1 MKRLLVGLLASL
13 ALTAPAFAA
22 HGVAQFG
29 EPKYPAG
36 FTHFDYVNP
45 DAPKGGAV
53 TLSLIAQHS
62 SYDKFN
68 PFNLKGKLAPGPLEL
83 MFETLTV
90 NSLDEVNTQ
99 YGLLADD
106 IKLAPDFTWVE
117 FRINAKARFNNG
129 DPITA
134 TDVKYS
140 FETLTSNQASPRFKS
155 YFAEIRRVLVVDSQT
170 VRFEFTRPGRDLSF
184 VAGSLPVFS
193 PKWGLKPDGTLTAF
207 ADLRL
212 EEPVTS
218 GPYRVERA
226 SSLSV
231 TYRRDPDY
239 WGRDIPTRRGSY
251 NFDQVIYKL
260 YKDTDTQVAALR
272 AGDFD
277 FFNETRMRYWCCQ
290 FIGERFDKGELIKE
304 KVPNGSLSPMSGY
317 VLNLRQERF
326 QDIRVRQAL
335 FLAYDWEWL
344 NRMIFDN
351 EFERQD
357 SFFANSILAAQG
369 LPSPEELEMLEPF
382 RDELPPAVFG
392 PMVTLP
398 RTDRAGGLRANLAKA
413 MELLADAGWR
423 NVDGVLRNEKGE
435 PFTLEVTGG
444 NGNVLLDAYYLNL
457 TKMGVK
463 LTRRVADPTV
473 DRQKLRNFDFDFT
486 SIALRKGRDP
496 APELW
501 RNFNSADADI
511 KGSENL
517 AGVKSPAVDA
527 LLQVLQDAQT
537 PEQVQIAAHAL
548 DRVLMHNYYVLPW
561 RYLKNHYLIY
571 NHRLR
576 RPATVPGYF
585 GPYEW
590 LLASWWDGM
599 AATQATH

>member
-1 MKRLLVGLLASL
+1 MKRLALLA
-13 ALTAPAFAA
+13 ALTFATPALAA

-29 EPKYPAG
+29 APKYPAG
-36 FTHFDYVNP
+36 FSHFDYVNP
-45 DAPKGGAV
+45 DAPKGGSV

-90 NSLDEVNTQ
+90 NSLDEENTQ

-106 IKLAPDFTWVE
+106 IRVAPDFTWVE
-117 FRINAKARFNNG
+117 FHINPKARFSNG
-129 DPITA
+129 DPVTA
-134 TDVKYS
+134 SDVKYS
-140 FETLTSNQASPRFKS
+140 FDTLTSKQASPRFKS
-155 YFAEIRRVLVVDSQT
+155 YFAEIKRVLVDGPT

-193 PKWGLKPDGTLTAF
+193 PKWGLKADGTRTPF
-207 ADLRL
+207 GDLRL

-218 GPYRVERA
+218 GPYVIDRA
-226 SSLSV
+226 NPLSI
-231 TYRRDPDY
+231 TYRRDPNY
-239 WGRDIPTRRGSY
+239 WGRDLPTRRGGY

-260 YKDTDTQVAALR
+260 YKDVDTQVAALR

-290 FIGERFDKGELIKE
+290 FIGQRFDEGELVKE

-317 VLNLRQERF
+317 VLNLRRPEF

-344 NRMIFDN
+344 NKMIFDG

-357 SFFANSILAAQG
+357 GFFANSPLAARG
-369 LPSPEELEMLEPF
+369 RPGPDELALLEPF
-382 RDELPPAVFG
+382 RDQLPPTVFG
-392 PMVTLP
+392 PMAKQP
-398 RTDRAGGLRANLAKA
+398 RTDTPGGLRANLAKA
-413 MELLADAGWR
+413 MELFADAGWK
-423 NVDGVLRNEKGE
+423 NVDGVLRNAKGE
-435 PFTLEVTGG
+435 PFTMEVTGG

-457 TKMGVK
+457 TKIGIQ
-463 LTRRVADPTV
+463 LTRRVADPTG
-473 DRQKLRNFDFDFT
+473 DRQKLRQFDFDFT
-486 SIALRKGRDP
+486 SIALRKARDP
-496 APELW
+496 APEIW
-501 RNFNSADADI
+501 RNFNSADADV

-527 LLQVLQDAQT
+527 LMKALLEADT
-537 PEQVQIAAHAL
+537 PEQVKAAAGAL
-548 DRVLMHNYYVLPW
+548 DRVLMHNYYVMPW

-571 NHRLR
+571 NHRLK
-576 RPATVPGYF
+576 RPAATPQYF

-590 LLASWWDGM
+590 LLAAWWDGG
-599 AATQATH
+599 ASHPVVN

>member
-1 MKRLLVGLLASL
+1 MKRLALSL
-13 ALTAPAFAA
+13 LTALAVASPTFAA
-22 HGVAQFG
+22 HGLAQYG

-45 DAPKGGAV
+45 DAPKGGSV
-53 TLSLIAQHS
+53 ILSLIAQHS

-83 MFETLTV
+83 MFETLTA

-106 IKLAPDFTWVE
+106 IRLAPDATWVE
-117 FRINAKARFNNG
+117 FHINPRARFNNG
-129 DPITA
+129 DPVTA
-134 TDVKYS
+134 ADVKYS
-140 FETLTSNQASPRFKS
+140 FDTLTSKQASPRFKS
-155 YFAEIRRVLVVDSQT
+155 YFAEIKRVLAIDART
-170 VRFEFTRPGRDLSF
+170 VRFDFTRPGRDLSF

-193 PKWGLKPDGTLTAF
+193 PKWGLKADGTRTAF

-218 GPYRVERA
+218 GPYRIDRVNP
-226 SSLSV
+226 LSV

-239 WGRDIPTRRGSY
+239 WGRDIPVRRGGC

-260 YKDTDTQVAALR
+260 YKDIDTQVAALR

-277 FFNETRMRYWCCQ
+277 FFSETRMRYWCCQ
-290 FIGERFDKGELIKE
+290 FIGERFDSGELIKE

-344 NRMIFDN
+344 NRMIFDG

-357 SFFANSILAAQG
+357 SFFANSKLAATG
-369 LPSPEELEMLEPF
+369 RPSTAELALLEPF
-382 RDELPPAVFG
+382 RDQLPPTTFG
-392 PMVTLP
+392 PMVALP
-398 RTDRAGGLRANLAKA
+398 RTDTPGGLRANLAKA

-423 NVDGVLRNEKGE
+423 NIDGTLRNAKGE
-435 PFTLEVTGG
+435 PFTMEVTGG

-457 TKMGVK
+457 AKMGVQ

-473 DRQKLRNFDFDFT
+473 DRQKLRQFDFDFT
-486 SIALRKGRDP
+486 AIALRKARDP
-496 APELW
+496 APEIW
-501 RNFNSADADI
+501 RNFNGVDADV

-517 AGVKSPAVDA
+517 AGVKSPVVDA
-527 LLQVLQDAQT
+527 LTRQLLDART
-537 PEQVQIAAHAL
+537 PEQVTAAAGAL

-571 NHRLR
+571 NHRLK
-576 RPATVPGYF
+576 RPANVPDYF

-590 LLASWWDGM
+590 LLASWWDGGT
-599 AATQATH
+599 AVVN

>member
-1 MKRLLVGLLASL
+1 MKRLVAALLASL
-13 ALTAPAFAA
+13 LLAPSALAA

-29 EPKYPAG
+29 EPKYKAG
-36 FTHFDYVNP
+36 FSHFDYVNP
-45 DAPKGGAV
+45 DAPKGGSV

-106 IKLAPDFTWVE
+106 INLAPDFSWVE
-117 FRINAKARFNNG
+117 FRLHPKARFNNG
-129 DPITA
+129 DPVTA
-134 TDVKYS
+134 ADVKYS
-140 FETLTSNQASPRFKS
+140 FDTLTSKQASPRFKS
-155 YFAEIRRVLVVDSQT
+155 YFAEIKRVLVVDSRV
-170 VRFEFTRPGRDLSF
+170 VRFEFARPGRDLSF

-193 PKWGLKPDGTLTAF
+193 PKWGLKPDGTRTDF

-212 EEPVTS
+212 EEPITS
-218 GPYRVERA
+218 GPYRIERA
-226 SSLSV
+226 NPLSII
-231 TYRRDPDY
+231 YRRDPSY
-239 WGRDIPTRRGSY
+239 WGNNIPTRRGGY
-251 NFDQVIYKL
+251 NFDQVVYKL
-260 YKDTDTQVAALR
+260 YKDVDTQVAALR

-290 FIGERFDKGELIKE
+290 FIGERFEKGELIKE

-317 VLNLRQERF
+317 VLNLRQPRF

-344 NRMIFDN
+344 NRMIFDS

-357 SFFANSILAAQG
+357 GFFANSNLAAQG
-369 LPSPEELEMLEPF
+369 RPSAAELALLEPF
-382 RDELPPAVFG
+382 RDQLPPTVFG
-392 PMVTLP
+392 PMVNLP
-398 RTDRAGGLRANLAKA
+398 RTDRPGGLRANLAQA

-423 NVDGVLRNEKGE
+423 NVDGVLRNGKGE

-457 TKMGVK
+457 TKLGVQ

-473 DRQKLRNFDFDFT
+473 DRQKLRSFQFDFT
-486 SIALRKGRDP
+486 SIALRKARDP

-511 KGSENL
+511 KGSENI
-517 AGVKSPAVDA
+517 AGVKSPVVDA
-527 LLQVLQDAQT
+527 LLRTLQEAQT
-537 PEQVQIAAHAL
+537 PEQVQTAAGAL
-548 DRVLMHNYYVLPW
+548 DRVLMHHYYVLPW

-571 NHRLR
+571 NQRLR

-590 LLASWWDGM
+590 LLAAWWDGTAM
-599 AATQATH
+599 TLQR